1 MSYWRM
7 QLHPAEPSKA
17 TYFAAESLAAGFI
30 GLDFAKSVGDLTDIK
45 KDDLEKGKQDY
56 LAFQSEMLPD
66 DQVLIIVHHY
76 PFALVKVKG
85 AYNYI
90 RTPDRRIGVWFRHF
104 REITDVRYYA
114 DYVNNPKDWEKL
126 IMTDAI
132 SVLKNAKSK
141 SYQLIKR
148 WLTA

>member
-17 TYFAAESLAAGFI
+17 AYFAAESLAAGFI
-30 GLDFAKSVGDLTDIK
+30 GLDFAETTGDLTDTRP
-45 KDDLEKGKQDY
+45 DDLEKGKQDY
-56 LAFQSEMLPD
+56 LAFQREMSPD
-66 DQVLIIVHHY
+66 DYVLIIVHHH
-76 PFALVKVKG
+76 PFGLVKVKG
-85 AYNYI
+85 EYNYI

-114 DYVNNPKDWEKL
+114 DHVNNPKDWEKI

-132 SVLKNAKSK
+132 SVLKNPKSR
-141 SYQLIKR
+141 SYQLIKK
-148 WLTA
+148 WLNA